1 MFNPEQLLG
10 QLLKS
15 GLSGGFGKGRKRK
28 RGGSM
33 LGGMSTGA
41 KAQIGMGLLGV
52 AIAAYEHYSQ
62 KSSAP
67 SSPSPTPS
75 PGSGAA
81 GTPQSLAPMP
91 RTSLGVASGITPAP
105 AGFTDAMLLVQAKVV
120 ARGGDGGGGVGEEGR
135 ETPATKP
142 VPAPSPV
149 PLLRFQP
156 EGAGAPPDGVVDEEE
171 KAQMLRR
178 ANEAGFDDET
188 KRFLEAELAN
198 PKSLAVIAASARPEL
213 ATDVYAASCAAIT
226 ADTDA
231 ERAYLDT
238 LAKRLNLSEE
248 TRAEVHRHLEMA

>member
-15 GLSGGFGKGRKRK
+15 GLSGGLGKGRKRR

-33 LGGMSTGA
+33 FGGMSTGA

-62 KSSAP
+62 KSSSSSSITPEPAP
-67 SSPSPTPS
+67 GPVPASL
-75 PGSGAA
+75 
-81 GTPQSLAPMP
+81 PQSLAPMP
-91 RTSLGVASGITPAP
+91 KTSLGVASGITPAP
-105 AGFTDAMLLVQAKVV
+105 AGFTDAMLLVQAMV
-120 ARGGDGGGGVGEEGR
+120 A
-135 ETPATKP
+135 A
-142 VPAPSPV
+142 A
-149 PLLRFQP
+149 
-156 EGAGAPPDGVVDEEE
+156 AADGVVDEEE

-188 KRFLEAELAN
+188 KRFLEVELAN

-238 LAKRLNLSEE
+238 LGQRLNLTEE

>member
-105 AGFTDAMLLVQAKVV
+105 AGFTDAMLLVQAMV
-120 ARGGDGGGGVGEEGR
+120 A
-135 ETPATKP
+135 A
-142 VPAPSPV
+142 A
-149 PLLRFQP
+149 
-156 EGAGAPPDGVVDEEE
+156 AADGVVDDEE

-178 ANEAGFDDET
+178 ANEAGFDNET

-213 ATDVYAASCAAIT
+213 APDVYAASCAAIT

>member
-33 LGGMSTGA
+33 FGGMSTGA

-105 AGFTDAMLLVQAKVV
+105 AGFTDAMLLVQAMV
-120 ARGGDGGGGVGEEGR
+120 A
-135 ETPATKP
+135 A
-142 VPAPSPV
+142 A
-149 PLLRFQP
+149 
-156 EGAGAPPDGVVDEEE
+156 AADGVVDEEE

-188 KRFLEAELAN
+188 KRFLEVELAN

>member
-15 GLSGGFGKGRKRK
+15 GLGGGLGKGRKRK

-33 LGGMSTGA
+33 FGGMSTGA

-62 KSSAP
+62 KSSS
-67 SSPSPTPS
+67 SSPSPSPG
-75 PGSGAA
+75 PGSGSA
-81 GTPQSLAPMP
+81 GTPQSLSPMP

-105 AGFTDAMLLVQAKVV
+105 AGFTDAMLLVQAMV
-120 ARGGDGGGGVGEEGR
+120 A
-135 ETPATKP
+135 A
-142 VPAPSPV
+142 A
-149 PLLRFQP
+149 
-156 EGAGAPPDGVVDEEE
+156 AADGVVDEEE

-178 ANEAGFDDET
+178 ATEAGFDDET

-238 LAKRLNLSEE
+238 LAKRLNLNEE

>member
-105 AGFTDAMLLVQAKVV
+105 AGFTDAMLLVQAMV
-120 ARGGDGGGGVGEEGR
+120 A
-135 ETPATKP
+135 A
-142 VPAPSPV
+142 A
-149 PLLRFQP
+149 
-156 EGAGAPPDGVVDEEE
+156 AADGVVDDEE